1 MLKNGEYAVLSMISP
16 EGEPYGVPINYVWN
30 GKDAIYMHCAPEG
43 RKLLCINKNA
53 RVSLCIIGNTQV
65 ISDKFTTRYE
75 SIILQGK
82 ARNGLDAA
90 ERMDALKI
98 FLQKYSPNDMELGM
112 KYAEKSFHRTDIIR
126 VDIERISGKCKKI
139 KD

>member
-43 RKLLCINKNA
+43 RKLLCINRNA

-82 ARNGLDAA
+82 AKNGLDAA